1 MSKIKITSNGIVF
14 HPIKHFWSY
23 MRRCKDRI
31 GWETFID
38 GQTDGVLFYMNNGK
52 KFRLMY
58 DEIDAIERGYPCR
71 KNWLS

>member
-1 MSKIKITSNGIVF
+1 MNKIVYDNKTILF
-14 HPIKHFWSY
+14 RPIKHFWPY
-23 MRRCKDRI
+23 MRRYKNKI

-52 KFRLMY
+52 KFCLMC
-58 DEIDAIERGYPCR
+58 DEINAIERGYPCR

>member
-1 MSKIKITSNGIVF
+1 MSKVTLYNTYVMF
-14 HPIKHFWSY
+14 QPIKHFWPY
-23 MRRCKDRI
+23 MRRYKDRI

-38 GQTDGVLFYMNNGK
+38 GQTDGVFFYMNNGK
-52 KFRLMY
+52 KFCLMY

>member
-1 MSKIKITSNGIVF
+1 MITKLSCFVPLSID
-14 HPIKHFWSY
+14 K
-23 MRRCKDRI
+23 I

-52 KFRLMY
+52 KFCLMY